1 MIEKIIRFFVKL
13 PFVVIIPIAALTVFF
28 WQHAQNIQLDT
39 DIQALIPSGGLI
51 GEFVE
56 HYGEEQDAFD
66 YLVITVTS
74 DDLYNLEGLQA
85 LYDSI
90 ESIQEIGIFG
100 EPVSP
105 FTFTTFERIGTRIRP
120 ALTAPDGKVPNT
132 EEAAALMKQRLE
144 QDPFARNLILSKD
157 GNTLSVYFPQPVKV
171 TDHARYVEK
180 VTSAIEPLN
189 DYYQVRRIGSMFY
202 ALQVQGYLLEDL
214 TRLLIIALL
223 FMIVLFY
230 SGFKAF
236 RAVIV
241 PLLIVGIGTVWS
253 IGAMAM
259 MDYPITVISVT
270 LPPVILALGSSYAIH
285 MLNQYFRDSALK
297 AEDPRDTV
305 WMVGG
310 IKKIAKTILI
320 AGVTT
325 LIGFSSLLFSQID
338 QIQHFGFGAI
348 AGISTCIILSL
359 SFLPSTLAL
368 YPHPRPSSGNIVVE
382 GTLSNIMKIT
392 GPHVVKQYRWYVML
406 SLVMLVIGVIL
417 YPRIEQQTDFLD
429 YFPEEDPLITDTNF
443 ILEHF
448 GSFHHIY
455 LTLSAP
461 DQKENYFLDA
471 EVLKKVYDFETSVA
485 AIPDVGYLAS
495 FPGYIAFMNELVTSE
510 RRIPDSRGLILTVSR
525 IFKLASVRGIDE
537 VGSFANDD
545 FSEITYTL
553 RLYDSS
559 QNEFIYDEDLK
570 RRLTEIQEY
579 GQNLPHGVELSF
591 WGWNLIFAD
600 LADILKHDQ
609 NTSLMISAA
618 GVAVI
623 SMIFF
628 KSIALGLVSL
638 IPLAAGLFLTYI
650 SMVLFNIPMD
660 MSSAMTASI
669 AIGVGVDDAVH
680 FLIHYQLRRKESLS
694 VEEAVIDTVTVTGRP
709 ILLTS
714 FAIIGGLMILVTA
727 SFKPITFFGALISLA
742 LTGACLGTILVL
754 PSWLL
759 FIASLRRNKSA
770 KAIQ

>member
-1 MIEKIIRFFVKL
+1 MIDKIIRFVVKQ
-13 PFVVIIPIAALTVFF
+13 PFIVIIPIAALTVFF
-28 WQHAQNIQLDT
+28 WQHAQNIRFDT
-39 DIQALIPSGGLI
+39 DIQALIPSGGVT

-56 HYGEEQDAFD
+56 HYGEEQDSFD
-66 YLVITVTS
+66 YLVIAVTS
-74 DDLYNLEGLQA
+74 DDLYNLDGLQV
-85 LYDSI
+85 LYDTI
-90 ESIQEIGIFG
+90 AAVQAIGIFA

-120 ALTAPDGKVPNT
+120 ALTAPDGKVPKT
-132 EEAAALMKQRLE
+132 PEDAALMKQRLE
-144 QDPFARNLILSKD
+144 QDPFARNLIISRDKK
-157 GNTLSVYFPQPVKV
+157 TLSVYFPQPVKV
-171 TDHARYVEK
+171 TDHAHYVEQI
-180 VTSAIEPLN
+180 TAALEPLHE
-189 DYYQVRRIGSMFY
+189 YYQVHRIGSIFY
-202 ALQVQGYLLEDL
+202 ALQVQGYLFEDL
-214 TRLLIIALL
+214 ARLLIIALL

-236 RAVIV
+236 RAVII
-241 PLLIVGIGTVWS
+241 PLLIVGIGTIWS
-253 IGAMAM
+253 IGAMSM
-259 MDYPITVISVT
+259 MDYPITVITVA

-285 MLNQYFRDSALK
+285 MLNQYFRDSTIK
-297 AEDPRDTV
+297 AENPRDAV

-310 IKKIAKTILI
+310 VKKIAKTILV

-348 AGISTCIILSL
+348 AGITTCILLSL

-368 YPHPRPSSGNIVVE
+368 YPHPRPSSRNIVVE

-392 GPHVVKQYRWYVML
+392 GPHVVRKHRWYVLL
-406 SLVMLVIGVIL
+406 SIVMLVLGIIL

-429 YFPEEDPLITDTNF
+429 YFPDKDPLIADTNF

-485 AIPDVGYLAS
+485 AVPDVGYLAS
-495 FPGYIAFMNELVTSE
+495 FPGYIAFMHELMTSE

-570 RRLTEIQEY
+570 RRLAEIQEY
-579 GQNLPHGVELSF
+579 GQKLPDGVELSF

-609 NTSLMISAA
+609 NTSLIISAA

-623 SMIFF
+623 CMVFF

-650 SMVLFNIPMD
+650 SMVLFSIPMD

-680 FLIHYQLRRKESLS
+680 FLIHYRARRNESCS
-694 VEEAVIDTVTVTGRP
+694 VEEAVIDTITVTGRP

-714 FAIIGGLMILVTA
+714 FAIIGGLVILITA

-759 FIASLRRNKSA
+759 LFASLKNRSS